1 MKLSSGV
8 IFAGIIVLL
17 FAAFEYWQYRDEQRY
32 RAELAQQLS
41 ALNARLETVH
51 DSLQKAREREEENSL
66 GGIIENANK
75 ALIQGWSAMVES
87 VERELERA
95 QKNIAESRRE
105 NAPEPQQRPADES
118 GGTSAGAPGEG
129 AL

>member
-17 FAAFEYWQYRDEQRY
+17 FAVFEYWQYRDEQRY

-51 DSLQKAREREEENSL
+51 NSLQKAREREEQNSL

-95 QKNIAESRRE
+95 QENIAQSRRE
-105 NAPEPQQRPADES
+105 SAQKPQQPPADDN
-118 GGTSAGAPGEG
+118 GAAPAGTSGEG
-129 AL
+129 PL

>member
-1 MKLSSGV
+1 MKMSSGV

-17 FAAFEYWQYRDEQRY
+17 FSAFEYWQYRDQQGY
-32 RAELAQQLS
+32 RAALSRQLATLE
-41 ALNARLETVH
+41 ARLEDV
-51 DSLQKAREREEENSL
+51 SGQLREARKQEEESSL

-95 QKNIAESRRE
+95 QENIAESRRE
-105 NAPEPQQRPADES
+105 NAQPQQKAAPDK
-118 GGTSAGAPGEG
+118 GAAPSGEG
-129 AL
+129 PL